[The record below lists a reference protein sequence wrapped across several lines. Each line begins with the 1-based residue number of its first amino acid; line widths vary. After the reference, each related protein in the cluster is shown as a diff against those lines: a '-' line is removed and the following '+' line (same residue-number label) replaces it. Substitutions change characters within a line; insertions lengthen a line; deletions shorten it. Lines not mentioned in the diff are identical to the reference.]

1 MSLRFR
7 SLTTRAAV
15 IVTAGALALTGA
27 VIATAGPAAA
37 ADPTWQTVFRDDF
50 TGSGLPDPNKWILT
64 QGTSYPGGPDAF
76 GTGEIETM
84 TNRPENVDV
93 RNGNLYITPQRDS
106 AGRWTSARVE
116 SAASNYR
123 PPAGG
128 VMHVESRLQLPNVTG
143 SEALGY
149 WPAFWMLGGPY
160 RQDRWSWPA
169 IGEFDIMENVQGLN
183 WTYNVLHCG
192 VWAGG
197 PCNEQEGIN
206 NGVNNAGA
214 PCKVT
219 TCQAGMHTYGLE
231 WDDSGAVE
239 QLRWYLD
246 GELTFTVNANQVPAA
261 TWNSLADHAG
271 YFIILNVAMGG
282 AFPNKLGGGPNAG
295 TKPGVPMVV
304 DYVEVKYAGGS
315 GTPTTSTPV
324 TSTPTTSTPTTST
337 PTTSTPVTSTPT
349 TSTPATPPTGGSAS
363 PSALRVSGS
372 TSDSLTLSWQGSAG
386 ASYEVL
392 RSGIRIATVTGTS
405 YTDRGLFPNT
415 PYVYS
420 IRGGGVTTPELTAT
434 LNGASASTS
443 TAAPTSGPTTEPTAG
458 PTTGPVSGGP
468 SGLKVTGTTGSTIT
482 LGWAGSAG
490 ASYDVLR
497 SGIRIATVTG
507 TSFTD
512 VGLFANTPY
521 VYSIRGNGTTT
532 PELTARIG

>member
-1 MSLRFR
+1 MSLRLRFR
-7 SLTTRAAV
+7 ARRTVSVLTTA
-15 IVTAGALALTGA
+15 VTAVALAVTGTL
-27 VIATAGPAAA
+27 VTSGPASA
-37 ADPTWQTVFRDDF
+37 ADPSWQTVFRDDF
-50 TGSGLPDPNKWILT
+50 SGSGLPDASKWLLT
-64 QGTSYPGGPDAF
+64 TGTSYPGGPANF

-93 RNGNLYITPQRDS
+93 RNGNLYITPQRDT
-106 AGRWTSARVE
+106 AGNWTSARVE
-116 SAASNYR
+116 SAASNFR

-128 VMHVESRLQLPNVTG
+128 VMHVESRLQMPNVTG
-143 SEALGY
+143 AEAMGY

-206 NGVNNAGA
+206 NGVNNAGT

-231 WDDSGAVE
+231 WDDSGPVE

-246 GELTFTVNANQVPAA
+246 GALTFTVNANQVPAD
-261 TWNSLADHAG
+261 TWASLADHAG

-282 AFPNKLGGGPNAG
+282 AFPNKLGGGPTAA

-304 DYVEVKYAGGS
+304 DYVEVKYANGS
-315 GTPTTSTPV
+315 GTPSTPSTPTTSTP
-324 TSTPTTSTPTTST
+324 STPTTSTPTTST
-337 PTTSTPVTSTPT
+337 PTTSTPGGG
-349 TSTPATPPTGGSAS
+349 ATA
-363 PSALRVSGS
+363 PSNLRVSGS
-372 TSDSLTLSWQGSAG
+372 TSDSLTLTWDG
-386 ASYEVL
+386 ATGGSYEVL
-392 RSGIRIATVTGTS
+392 RSGIRIGTVTGTS
-405 YTDRGLFPNT
+405 FTDRGLLPNT

-420 IRGGGVTTPELTAT
+420 IRGAGATTPELTTRLGGGSTTVPSTPTAT
-434 LNGASASTS
+434 PTSTS
-443 TAAPTSGPTTEPTAG
+443 GGSSAG
-458 PTTGPVSGGP
+458 RP
-468 SGLKVTGTTGSTIT
+468 SNLEVTGTTGSTIT
-482 LGWAGSAG
+482 LGWDGPAG
-490 ASYDVLR
+490 ASYEVLR

-512 VGLFANTPY
+512 VGLFPNTPY
-521 VYSIRGNGTTT
+521 LYSIRGNGTTT
-532 PELTARIG
+532 PEITARI

>member
-1 MSLRFR
+1 MRPR
-7 SLTTRAAV
+7 SLTLRLL
-15 IVTAGALALTGA
+15 TALGA
-27 VIATAGPAAA
+27 VTLAAGGIVAVSGPASA
-37 ADPTWQTVFRDDF
+37 ADPAWQTVFRDDF
-50 TGSGLPDPNKWILT
+50 TGSGLPDPNKWLLT
-64 QGTSYPGGPDAF
+64 TGTSYPGGPANF

-93 RNGNLYITPQRDS
+93 RNGNLYITPQRDT
-106 AGRWTSARVE
+106 AGNWTSARVE
-116 SAASNYR
+116 SAASTFR
-123 PPAGG
+123 PPPGG

-206 NGVNNAGA
+206 NGKNNAGA

-231 WDDSGAVE
+231 WDDSGPVE

-246 GELTFTVNANQVPAA
+246 GELTFTVNATQVPAD
-261 TWNSLADHAG
+261 TWASLADHAG

-304 DYVEVKYAGGS
+304 DYVEVKYAKGSGGS
-315 GTPTTSTPV
+315 TTPPTTPP
-324 TSTPTTSTPTTST
+324 TSTPTTSTPTTSPTSTPPTTT
-337 PTTSTPVTSTPT
+337 PTTATPT
-349 TSTPATPPTGGSAS
+349 TPGGSGAA
-363 PSALRVSGS
+363 PADLRVSGS
-372 TSDSLTLSWQGSAG
+372 GSDSITLSWSGSAS
-386 ASYEVL
+386 ASYDVL
-392 RSGIRIATVTGTS
+392 RAGVKIATVTGTAF
-405 YTDRGLFPNT
+405 TDRGLLPNT
-415 PYVYS
+415 PYPYS
-420 IRGGGVTTPELTAT
+420 IRGGGVTTPELTAR
-434 LNGASASTS
+434 LGDGGGSAPGTPTTPVPTTVPTS
-443 TAAPTSGPTTEPTAG
+443 TAGGGSSAGAPSDL
-458 PTTGPVSGGP
+458 S
-468 SGLKVTGTTGSTIT
+468 VTGTTSSTIT
-482 LGWAGSAG
+482 LGWNGSAG
-490 ASYDVLR
+490 GRYDVLR

-507 TSFTD
+507 TTFTD
-512 VGLFANTPY
+512 VGLFPNTPY
-521 VYSIRGNGTTT
+521 VYSIRANGSTTA
-532 PELTARIG
+532 EITARIG